1 MTFRSMAGSAISC
14 SMSKL
19 EQIEKAVAE
28 LSPEELA
35 SFAEWFAE
43 LQAERWERQI
53 EEDARAGR
61 LDKLA
66 EEALARHRAGRTR
79 PL

>member
-1 MTFRSMAGSAISC
+1 
-14 SMSKL
+14 MSKL

-28 LSPEELA
+28 LTPEELA

-43 LQAERWERQI
+43 LQADRWDRQI
-53 EEDARAGR
+53 EEDAKAGR
-61 LDKLA
+61 LDRLIADAKA
-66 EEALARHRAGRTR
+66 EIAAGKVR